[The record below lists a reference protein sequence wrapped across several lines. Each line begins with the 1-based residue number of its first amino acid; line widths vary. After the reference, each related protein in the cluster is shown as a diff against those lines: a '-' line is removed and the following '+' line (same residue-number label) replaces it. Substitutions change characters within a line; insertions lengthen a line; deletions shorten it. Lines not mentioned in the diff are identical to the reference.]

1 SHNSTMHFSIPDTQ
15 ELGSSPTYTAYNIHI
30 NGVYHCR
37 LRYKQLHSL
46 NEQLRRHC
54 GGVSLPA
61 FPPKRLLP
69 LTNGQLE
76 TRRSALEQY
85 LQMVGQD
92 GRIARSAHMQQF
104 LQRAQLDTALAED
117 MVTSDCEEQQL
128 EVQVYTS
135 PASERLLVSCSVQQ
149 NAGALLK
156 AVCQELQLPE
166 DQTRFFCLFLVRRM
180 RKTDEMHL
188 VRRLMDFE
196 SPYITRLHVQ
206 PCDLLLRTC
215 YWDSGLDAKLTG
227 SKVALNLLYNQ
238 TVADVGR
245 EWVVICS
252 PGVGRQ
258 LGSLQQQGRS
268 REYMDLVRQLPSYGC
283 LQFDEAEVDYP
294 EPNTMALVSI
304 GNKELSLRTSR
315 GAKIYE
321 TKFRVT
327 RMRSWRV
334 SVTHNPLEARLEPTH
349 LQLAFEYLIAK
360 QTLRWITITSGQ
372 AMLMSVCLQA
382 MVDELL
388 NRGGGG
394 KADPNSDDE
403 QDQPA
408 VTSSSSTP
416 SSTSSTSTWASSTCS
431 ASTAPSTPP
440 VRFLSEDLVPRS
452 KQQPRLT
459 SRTFGAVFFRN
470 DGADNGARVSNEAFE
485 GIGDD
490 DL

>member
-1 SHNSTMHFSIPDTQ
+1 MHFSIPDSQ

-30 NGVYHCR
+30 NGSPHCV

-54 GGVSLPA
+54 VGVPLPP

-76 TRRSALEQY
+76 ARRSALEQY
-85 LQMVGQD
+85 LQAVGQD
-92 GRIARSAHMQQF
+92 NRLARSAHLQHF
-104 LQRAQLDTALAED
+104 LQRAQLDTALAEG
-117 MVTSDCEEQQL
+117 MVISDCEEQQL
-128 EVQVYTS
+128 EVQVYTNPS
-135 PASERLLVSCSVQQ
+135 SERILVSCSVQQ
-149 NAGALLK
+149 NASALLK
-156 AVCQELQLPE
+156 SVCQDLQLPE
-166 DQTRFFCLFLVRRM
+166 ELMRFFCLFLVRRQ
-180 RKTDEMHL
+180 RKSDELHL

-196 SPYITRLHVQ
+196 SPYITRLHGD
-206 PCDLLLRTC
+206 PCELLLRTC
-215 YWDSGLDAKLTG
+215 YWDSSRDAKLIG
-227 SKVALNLLYNQ
+227 NKVALSLLYNQ
-238 TVADVGR
+238 TVADVNR

-252 PGVGRQ
+252 PGEGRQ
-258 LGSLQQQGRS
+258 LSSLQMQGRP
-268 REYMDLVRQLPSYGC
+268 REYMELVRQLPSYGC
-283 LQFDEAEVDYP
+283 LQFDEAQVDYP

-304 GNKELSLRTSR
+304 GNKELALRTAR

-334 SVTHNPLEARLEPTH
+334 SVTHNALESRLPPTH
-349 LQLAFEYLIAK
+349 LQLAFEYLIGK
-360 QTLRWITITSGQ
+360 QTLRWITINSEQ

-388 NRGGGG
+388 QRGNSGGDG
-394 KADPNSDDE
+394 THPGSDEE
-403 QDQPA
+403 QERTP

-416 SSTSSTSTWASSTCS
+416 SSTCSTSTWASSSCS
-431 ASTAPSTPP
+431 TSTAPTTPP
-440 VRFLSEDLVPRS
+440 VRFLSEDSAPRS
-452 KQQPRLT
+452 KPRFAT

-470 DGADNGARVSNEAFE
+470 DVDIGSRVANEAFE

>member
-1 SHNSTMHFSIPDTQ
+1 MHFSIPDTQ

-30 NGVYHCR
+30 NGTHHCV

-54 GGVSLPA
+54 VGVPLPP

-76 TRRSALEQY
+76 ARRSSLEQY
-85 LQMVGQD
+85 LQAMGQD
-92 GRIARSAHMQQF
+92 NRLARSAHLQQF
-104 LQRAQLDTALAED
+104 LQRAQLDTALAEGH
-117 MVTSDCEEQQL
+117 VVSDCEEQQL
-128 EVQVYTS
+128 EVQVYTKT
-135 PASERLLVSCSVQQ
+135 AGERILVSCSVQQ
-149 NAGALLK
+149 NASALLK
-156 AVCQELQLPE
+156 NVCRDLHLPE
-166 DQTRFFCLFLVRRM
+166 ELVRFFCLFLVRRQ
-180 RKTDEMHL
+180 RKSDELHL

-206 PCDLLLRTC
+206 PCELLLRTC
-215 YWDSGLDAKLTG
+215 YWDSSRDAKLTG

-238 TVADVGR
+238 TVADVSR
-245 EWVVICS
+245 DWVVICS
-252 PGVGRQ
+252 PSEGRQ
-258 LGSLQQQGRS
+258 LSSLQLQGRS

-283 LQFDEAEVDYP
+283 LQFDEAQVDYP
-294 EPNTMALVSI
+294 EPNTMAVVSI
-304 GNKELSLRTSR
+304 GNKELGLRTAR

-334 SVTHNPLEARLEPTH
+334 SVTHNTLESRLQASH
-349 LQLAFEYLIAK
+349 HQLAFEYLISK
-360 QTLRWITITSGQ
+360 QTLRWISINSEQ

-388 NRGGGG
+388 QNNSGGG
-394 KADPNSDDE
+394 KADPSSDDE
-403 QDQPA
+403 HEQTA
-408 VTSSSSTP
+408 VTSSTSTP
-416 SSTSSTSTWASSTCS
+416 SSTCSTSTWASSSCS
-431 ASTAPSTPP
+431 TSTAPITPP
-440 VRFLSEDLVPRS
+440 VRFLSEETTPKS
-452 KQQPRLT
+452 KPRLIT

-470 DGADNGARVSNEAFE
+470 DVADNGGRVANEAFE

>member
-1 SHNSTMHFSIPDTQ
+1 MHSSRMHFSIPDTQ

-30 NGVYHCR
+30 NGIHHCV

-46 NEQLRRHC
+46 NDQLRRHC
-54 GGVSLPA
+54 VGVPLPP

-76 TRRSALEQY
+76 ARRSSLEQY
-85 LQMVGQD
+85 LQAVGQD
-92 GRIARSAHMQQF
+92 NRLARSAHLQQF
-104 LQRAQLDTALAED
+104 LQRAQLDTALAEGQ
-117 MVTSDCEEQQL
+117 VATDCEEQQL
-128 EVQVYTS
+128 EVQVYTN
-135 PASERLLVSCSVQQ
+135 PAGERILVNCSVQQ
-149 NAGALLK
+149 NASALLK
-156 AVCQELQLPE
+156 SVCRELQLPDE
-166 DQTRFFCLFLVRRM
+166 LVRFFCLFLVRRQ
-180 RKTDEMHL
+180 RKSGELHL

-206 PCDLLLRTC
+206 PCELLLRTC
-215 YWDSGLDAKLTG
+215 YWDSSRDAKLTG

-238 TVADVGR
+238 TVADVNR
-245 EWVVICS
+245 EWVVICT
-252 PGVGRQ
+252 PGEGRQ
-258 LGSLQQQGRS
+258 LNSLQMQGRA

-283 LQFDEAEVDYP
+283 LQFDEAQVDYP
-294 EPNTMALVSI
+294 EPDTMALISI
-304 GNKELSLRTSR
+304 GNKELALRTAR
-315 GAKIYE
+315 GVKIYE

-334 SVTHNPLEARLEPTH
+334 SVTHITLESRLEPTH
-349 LQLAFEYLIAK
+349 LQLAFEYLIGK
-360 QTLRWITITSGQ
+360 QTLRWITINSDQ

-388 NRGGGG
+388 QRGAGSG
-394 KADPNSDDE
+394 KDQNSDEE
-403 QDQPA
+403 QEQNA

-416 SSTSSTSTWASSTCS
+416 SSTCSTSTWASSTCS
-431 ASTAPSTPP
+431 TSTAPTTPP
-440 VRFLSEDLVPRS
+440 VRFLSEDSAPRS
-452 KQQPRLT
+452 KPRLTT

-470 DGADNGARVSNEAFE
+470 DVVDNGARVANGAFE